1 MAAGLPVL
9 VSQPCGCVPD
19 LVVHG
24 RNGFTFDPFDVNALA
39 RLFREIASG
48 QHDLAVMGQRSREII
63 APWSPA
69 KFARSLQLAAEVALA
84 CPRPRAGM
92 VNQSVLQWVLRR

>member
-9 VSQPCGCVPD
+9 VSRPCGCVPD

-24 RNGFTFDPFDVNALA
+24 RNGFTFDPLDVKALA
-39 RLFREIASG
+39 RLFREVAGG
-48 QHDLAVMGQRSREII
+48 QYDLAAMGQYSREMI

-69 KFARSLQLAAEVALA
+69 KFARSLQLAAEIALA
-84 CPRPRAGM
+84 SPRPRAGM
-92 VNQSVLQWVLRR
+92 VNQGVLQFLLRR